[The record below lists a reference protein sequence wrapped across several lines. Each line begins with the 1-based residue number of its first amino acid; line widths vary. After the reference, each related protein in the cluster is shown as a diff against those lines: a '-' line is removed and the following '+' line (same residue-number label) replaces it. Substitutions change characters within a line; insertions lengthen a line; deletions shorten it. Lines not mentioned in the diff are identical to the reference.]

1 MKQGKRD
8 GRRSLSSLCNPADL
22 WRHTDTVHT
31 HNRQQTD
38 ALHLY
43 PYKQHPQ
50 YHATHTYHNKTNTTK
65 YAYST
70 YTLSPKYHT
79 NIYHNMY
86 NAHCTYHINH
96 ISHSLIL
103 YHICCIPNMH
113 RLCTPYKHICHTNTH
128 INLSHRATH
137 TDHIYT
143 YTTLITST
151 QHI

>member
-1 MKQGKRD
+1 MAEGVCPVSATLLTYGDTQI
-8 GRRSLSSLCNPADL
+8 LYI
-22 WRHTDTVHT
+22 HTIG
-31 HNRQQTD
+31 NRQM
-38 ALHLY
+38 LY
-43 PYKQHPQ
+43 TYTHTSNTPNTMQHI
-50 YHATHTYHNKTNTTK
+50 HTYHNKTNTTK

-70 YTLSPKYHT
+70 YILSPKYHT

-86 NAHCTYHINH
+86 KAHCTYHINH

-113 RLCTPYKHICHTNTH
+113 QLCTPYKHICHTNTH
-128 INLSHRATH
+128 INLSHRATR